1 MKAKLGRPRSLFD
14 QRGRLR
20 ESQSDSQPSSTAR
33 RGEDTANNLDM
44 SRDSIE
50 IDPRGGNDAS
60 GIMSGAT
67 SSKRYAAIMGSEH
80 PVHQSGGRELNA
92 DTSGTAAIERDDA
105 HRMTP
110 VHFSSRAGSGRGQSR
125 LNESRSLPISP
136 LCRLSTTTKYGL
148 CQQICQRQP
157 AKLRVSAFV
166 SLRFRPLLFGCW
178 WFHSIWGTCLD
189 VADEHHQLRRR
200 VSAGPSCVIHIPAAQ
215 ISPRGE
221 RDAEAA
227 AGIVRAGEGEA
238 SRPQRQRPPHV
249 SGDDIERT
257 LQHLDAASKGL
268 KSAGIQA
275 FLTQIHGIVSG
286 MHKQLNDA
294 HSEIQ
299 ELSARNAVLQACLDR
314 ALHDRVVL
322 RSNQD
327 NDALLLD
334 VATSGHTAGGRSAG
348 RVGGRRERGVPVHRA
363 KRPSTRTEREHVSM
377 STCTTARIARSIFN
391 H

>member
-1 MKAKLGRPRSLFD
+1 
-14 QRGRLR
+14 
-20 ESQSDSQPSSTAR
+20 
-33 RGEDTANNLDM
+33 
-44 SRDSIE
+44 
-50 IDPRGGNDAS
+50 
-60 GIMSGAT
+60 MSGAT

-110 VHFSSRAGSGRGQSR
+110 VHFSSKNTQSGRGQSR

-136 LCRLSTTTKYGL
+136 AMPPLPPLPSMDSASKFARGSLPSSVSQRSSVSDSARSSSAAGGSTPSGAHALMSPTNTTNYDAESLQGL
-148 CQQICQRQP
+148 LVSSISQQL
-157 AKLRVSAFV
+157 K
-166 SLRFRPLLFGCW
+166 SLQ
-178 WFHSIWGTCLD
+178 
-189 VADEHHQLRRR
+189 EENEMQRRR
-200 VSAGPSCVIHIPAAQ
+200 LALC
-215 ISPRGE
+215 E
-221 RDAEAA
+221 RE
-227 AGIVRAGEGEA
+227 REKLL
-238 SRPQRQRPPHV
+238 RPQRQRPPHV

-334 VATSGHTAGGRSAG
+334 VDQPQAILPAEDQPGASEAGGSD
-348 RVGGRRERGVPVHRA
+348 GVPVQPGEA
-363 KRPSTRTEREHVSM
+363 PEHAGSRMQVRDQ
-377 STCTTARIARSIFN
+377 RIAQSRRFE